1 MHLKQDRSRFSPKW
15 TQPTEPLDPSDGD
28 IWFDTSINI
37 LKLCVEGN
45 SFSPLK
51 FKSIDF
57 ADSQTGV
64 PIGFTFSRSS
74 AATRFNQY
82 GYLET
87 VPNNVLRHEWD
98 SLTGEYLGINIESL
112 RYNLI
117 KYSENFSVSNW
128 EYSQLYLSPTTL
140 VQNPTG
146 NNSFCKICEDS
157 LNIKHSISQTIN
169 LSNTAITPVG
179 RECCFS
185 LFVKV
190 AERNQIIVTL
200 PSNVFGVESKILFNI
215 PLLRYSVLSGNV
227 TKCKIKKI
235 NKTGWYKIVVITP
248 PIVTTTPGKISLSL
262 AKNNSEIYLGDGV
275 SGLYIWGAQFEDNNI
290 PSSYIPTN
298 VNVGARNFDSLF
310 INTSLFD
317 FSSVEGTVL
326 VEANMNDYIEE
337 TTSIRPVFSIINQS
351 TPTAN
356 YLLSGFSLTSPDAIM
371 MKVVSNS
378 VEQTNIAIKASTT
391 ESEFY
396 KIGVSYQTDN
406 ISGCVSNGTVYT
418 DSSAQLPNNLG
429 QIQLGNHPSISCL
442 FGHIREFAYIPI
454 KIDNTKLKELTE
466 IGFSSK
472 LITNYYW
479 RWGGSEVTNLISNF
493 CYIYGG
499 SVTSTVER
507 ISFPFYDGMSIS
519 TAVIDNTWSA
529 PAGCN
534 SSQHGFILGFSNVSL
549 IQRFLFPADT
559 IGGATVGSLSY
570 TKNAAVE
577 ACNSSQHGYVAGGSS
592 ISTVARIQFPFDGGF
607 SQNRG
612 ILNAARSNNA
622 SFNSSNYGFFAGG
635 LQGATRYSNIYRL
648 EFPFDSGTTSQIG
661 LLFRNESNCSGCN
674 SSQYGYVVGGD
685 LNSTTQYSSIDRIIF
700 SLDSGNMSGGGTL
713 TVNNILQKSNN
724 SIHHGYVHGGT
735 NQVSKIER
743 FQFPFESGI
752 AKIAGTLRFQKNN
765 HGGID
770 NTDFSALF
778 A

>member
-15 TQPTEPLDPSDGD
+15 TQPVEPLDPSDGD
-28 IWFDTSINI
+28 IWFDTSQNI
-37 LKLCVEGN
+37 LKLCVKGN
-45 SFSPLK
+45 SFSSLK

-57 ADSQTGV
+57 AETQTGV
-64 PIGFTFSRSS
+64 PTEFTFSRNSV
-74 AATRFNQY
+74 ATRFNRF
-82 GYLET
+82 GYIET
-87 VPNNVLRHEWD
+87 VPNNILRHEWD
-98 SLTGEYLGINIESL
+98 SLSGEYLGVNIENT

-117 KYSENFSVSNW
+117 KQSENFSAAQWV
-128 EYSQLYLSPTTL
+128 YSQLFLNPTTYVTTPNGSSSL
-140 VQNPTG
+140 
-146 NNSFCKICEDS
+146 CKICEDG
-157 LNIKHSISQTIN
+157 LNIKHSISQIVN
-169 LSNTAITPVG
+169 FNNTTVTPVG
-179 RECCFS
+179 RMCCFS
-185 LFVKV
+185 LYVKV

-200 PSNVFGVESKILFNI
+200 PASVFGVENKILFTI
-215 PLLRYSVLSGNV
+215 PLLQYSVLSGNV
-227 TKCKIKKI
+227 TKCKIKRITKS
-235 NKTGWYKIVVITP
+235 GWYRLNVVTP
-248 PIVTTTPGKISLSL
+248 PIVTATAGTVMLSL
-262 AKNNSEIYLGDGV
+262 AKNNSETYLGDGA
-275 SGLYIWGAQFEDNNI
+275 SGLYIWGAQFENYLNL
-290 PSSYIPTN
+290 SSYIPTTTAAG
-298 VNVGARNFDSLF
+298 VRAADVLTS
-310 INTSLFD
+310 NTALFD

-326 VEANMNDYIEE
+326 IEANMNDYVEYAG
-337 TTSIRPVFSIINQS
+337 TRPIFSLNNQS
-351 TPTAN
+351 SPNDN
-356 YLLSGFSLTSPDAIM
+356 YISSEISHQSPNAIS

-378 VEQTNIAIKASTT
+378 VEQTNLNIAASTT
-391 ESEFY
+391 DSQFY
-396 KIGVSYQTDN
+396 KIGISYQTDN
-406 ISGCVSNGTVYT
+406 ISGCVSGGLVYT
-418 DSSAQLPNNLG
+418 DSSV
-429 QIQLGNHPSISCL
+429 QIPTGMNQIVVGRGSSTWL
-442 FGHIREFAYIPI
+442 FGHIKEFAYIPI
-454 KIDNTKLKELTE
+454 KISNDRLKELTE

-479 RWGGSEVTNLISNF
+479 RWSGSEVTNLISNF

-499 SVTSTVER
+499 TLTSTVER
-507 ISFPFYDGMSIS
+507 ISFPFYDGNSIS
-519 TAVIDNTWSA
+519 TAVIDQMREA

-534 SSQHGFILGFSNVSL
+534 SSQYGFVLGFSTTSL

-559 IGGATVGSLSY
+559 VAATTVGSLSY

-700 SLDSGNMSGGGTL
+700 SLDSGNMSGGGAL

-752 AKIAGTLRFQKNN
+752 AKIAGTLRCQKNN